1 VSVLTRE
8 IQMIAASGASP
19 TVRGEVPDTSVVLR
33 KYRISG
39 AIDTEACLA
48 FHELQIRWDPAAH
61 VGFANPLPSEKELE
75 RFYSTGYRRAM
86 RKAVGIE
93 SYVASPN
100 YLAQARSLV
109 AWVEPLLPSEGR
121 WLDVGAAYGLLLSE
135 VRRVVPRWSLHAV
148 EPSADAR
155 PALEQIAELEMD
167 FPAFWRGRTGER
179 SHFDV
184 VSLVHVLEH
193 LRDPWSAL
201 RELRARLKPGGLLLV
216 EVPNDPV
223 VELER
228 AGRRNDLPHLWFFSE
243 AGLCEAAR
251 TAGFEVLKSAQI
263 GLRREGERAPLAHR
277 IRRSA
282 RRVLRGRMSLVQD
295 RDWYAEAPDRCDLR
309 VLCRKAAGRD

>member
-1 VSVLTRE
+1 
-8 IQMIAASGASP
+8 MIAAAGAP
-19 TVRGEVPDTSVVLR
+19 LTARGSECDSSVALR

-39 AIDTEACLA
+39 SIDTEACMA
-48 FHELQIRWDPAAH
+48 FHDLQIRWDPAAH
-61 VGFANPLPSEKELE
+61 IAFADPLPSEKELE
-75 RFYSTGYRRAM
+75 SFYSTEYRRAM

-109 AWVEPLLPSEGR
+109 SWVEPLLPSEGR

-155 PALEQIAELEMD
+155 PALERIAKLETD

-179 SHFDV
+179 GHFDV

-223 VELER
+223 AELQR

-251 TAGFEVLKSAQI
+251 VSGFEVLKSAQI
-263 GLRREGERAPLAHR
+263 GLRREGERAPLVHR
-277 IRRSA
+277 VRRSV
-282 RRVLRGRMSLVQD
+282 RRMLRGRLSLVQD
-295 RDWYAEAPDRCDLR
+295 RDWYAQAPDRCDLR
-309 VLCRKAAGRD
+309 VLCRKAAVRD